1 MEKTQTCACWNRL
14 CSGLFWTFKVIE
26 GKEEEMVYVLYFTV
40 AFTVFGQCRKKTPSM
55 QKLRNFAQ
63 SKSHRKYFICVEAQ
77 A

>member
-1 MEKTQTCACWNRL
+1 M
-14 CSGLFWTFKVIE
+14 IE

-63 SKSHRKYFICVEAQ
+63 SKSRRKYFICVEAQ